1 MFLRKVKLDYIK
13 AGIGLAIGFT
23 LVASIVQVVN
33 DGVDNELKRMKET
46 FGKEIDFEEKTEK
59 AE

>member
-1 MFLRKVKLDYIK
+1 MKIGEYIK

-23 LVASIVQVVN
+23 IIASLVKGIN
-33 DGVDNELKRMKET
+33 IGVDNELKKIQKT
-46 FGKEIDFEEKTEK
+46 FGEENLADEAEK

>member
-1 MFLRKVKLDYIK
+1 MKIGEYIK

-23 LVASIVQVVN
+23 FVASLVKGINV
-33 DGVDNELKRMKET
+33 GVDNELKKIRKT
-46 FGKEIDFEEKTEK
+46 FGEENLADEAEK

>member
-1 MFLRKVKLDYIK
+1 MKLREYIK

-23 LVASIVQVVN
+23 FVASLVKVIN
-33 DGVDNELKRMKET
+33 DGVDNELKKMQEA
-46 FGKEIDFEEKTEK
+46 FGEKIDSDGKTEE

>member
-1 MFLRKVKLDYIK
+1 MKIGEYIK

-23 LVASIVQVVN
+23 FVASLVKGINV
-33 DGVDNELKRMKET
+33 GVDNELKKIQET
-46 FGKEIDFEEKTEK
+46 FGKENLADETEK

>member
-1 MFLRKVKLDYIK
+1 MKLREYIK

-23 LVASIVQVVN
+23 LVASIVKVVN
-33 DGVDNELKRMKET
+33 DGVDNELKRIQET
-46 FGKEIDFEEKTEK
+46 FGKEIDSEEKTEK